1 MAWAK
6 AKLRGL
12 GPTFADCT
20 KVVHASLHEW
30 DRTVLKGPK
39 KIREKL
45 KKELKK
51 MRWGEMLAESLG
63 KGKEIQVLLENLLEQ
78 DKIYSMQ
85 RGRVNWLMHTDRKR
99 LSSIIQP

>member
-39 KIREKL
+39 KIIEKL

-51 MRWGEMLAESLG
+51 MR
-63 KGKEIQVLLENLLEQ
+63 
-78 DKIYSMQ
+78 
-85 RGRVNWLMHTDRKR
+85 
-99 LSSIIQP
+99 

>member
-1 MAWAK
+1 MVSVNTQLYDEHQIWKRSGGRKFGARWLAEETVHDIVKMAWEK

-39 KIREKL
+39 KIIEKL

-51 MRWGEMLAESLG
+51 MR
-63 KGKEIQVLLENLLEQ
+63 
-78 DKIYSMQ
+78 
-85 RGRVNWLMHTDRKR
+85 
-99 LSSIIQP
+99 